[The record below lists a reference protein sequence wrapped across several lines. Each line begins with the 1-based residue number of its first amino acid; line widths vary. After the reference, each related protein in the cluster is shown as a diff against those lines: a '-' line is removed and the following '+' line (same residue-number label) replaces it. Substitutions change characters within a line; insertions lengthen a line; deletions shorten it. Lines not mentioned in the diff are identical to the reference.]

1 MHDDTTPTA
10 VGTGLAVRLEQ
21 PLAHPLAGHLHQPET
36 GDLGDLM
43 TGTVPTEAFGQAP
56 QHKLA
61 VALQDHVDEVDDD
74 DATDVTEP
82 ELTDDL
88 FGGLQVVLG
97 NGLLEISALT
107 GELAGIDVD
116 DGHGLGPVDHE

>member
-1 MHDDTTPTA
+1 MHDDTTPAA
-10 VGTGLAVRLEQ
+10 VVTRLAVRLEQ

-36 GDLGDLM
+36 CDLSDLM
-43 TGTVPTEAFGQAP
+43 TGTVPTEAFGEAP
-56 QHKLA
+56 QHKLP
-61 VALQDHVDEVDDD
+61 VALQNHVDEVDDN

-88 FGGLQVVLG
+88 LGGLQVVLG
-97 NGLLEISALT
+97 NGLLEISTFA

-116 DGHGLGPVDHE
+116 DGHGLGSVDHE